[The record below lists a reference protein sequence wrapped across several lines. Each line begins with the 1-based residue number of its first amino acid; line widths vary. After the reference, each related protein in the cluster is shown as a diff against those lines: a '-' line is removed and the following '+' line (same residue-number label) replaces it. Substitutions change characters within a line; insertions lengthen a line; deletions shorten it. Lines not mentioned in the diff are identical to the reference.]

1 MKLVQAK
8 RDELLKPLLAVS
20 GIVEKRH
27 TLPILSNVLFERI
40 EERLHLLATDL
51 EIQVSTSF
59 LCSQKGA
66 DNYLVTVSARK
77 LQDILRAL
85 PEQAEIIL
93 EAQNNRMLVRSGK
106 SRFTLQT
113 LPAEDFPKH
122 AQTAEPVAKIKM
134 SQKTLKCLLLLVQ
147 YAMAQQDIRYYLNC
161 WQLVLECNT
170 RRAVATD
177 GHRLAH
183 ASAGLEQKSELQE
196 VILPRKAVQELVKL
210 LSDSEDEVNVELSP
224 SQVKFQIGDVVLITK
239 VVDGKFPDYT
249 RVIPT
254 NYQKHCS
261 IKRELLQQALQ
272 RVAILSNEKFRG
284 VRWTL
289 SEGQLRITCTNT
301 EQAEAFQELEIEYK
315 GEALDI
321 GFNVTYLLDVL
332 NNITSEKVTCSFGDA
347 NSSVLVTIAE
357 DSDFRYVVMPMR
369 IGNQALHQKRTE

>member
-1 MKLVQAK
+1 MKLVQTK

-93 EAQNNRMLVRSGK
+93 EAQNNRLLVRSGK

-122 AQTAEPVAKIKM
+122 TQTAEAVVKFTMP
-134 SQKTLKCLLLLVQ
+134 QKTLKSLLFLVQ
-147 YAMAQQDIRYYLNC
+147 YAMAQQDIRYYLNGLM
-161 WQLVLECNT
+161 LVLEGNT
-170 RRAVATD
+170 LKAVATD
-177 GHRLAH
+177 GHRLAY
-183 ASAGLEQKSELQE
+183 ASAPLQQKSELQE

-210 LSDSEDEVNVELSP
+210 LGDSDEDANVELAP
-224 SQVKFQIGDVVLITK
+224 GQVKFQIGEVVLITK

-254 NYQKHCS
+254 NYQKHFS
-261 IKRELLQQALQ
+261 IERELLQQALQ

-301 EQAEAFQELEIEYK
+301 EQEEAFEELEIDYK

-332 NNITSEKVTCSFGDA
+332 NNIASEKVICSFGDA

-369 IGNQALHQKRTE
+369 I